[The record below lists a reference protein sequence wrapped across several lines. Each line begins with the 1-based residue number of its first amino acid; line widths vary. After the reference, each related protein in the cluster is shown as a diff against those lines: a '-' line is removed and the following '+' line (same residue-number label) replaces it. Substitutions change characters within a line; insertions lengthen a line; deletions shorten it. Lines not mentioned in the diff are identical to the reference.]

1 MNENNVVNIITSS
14 LVTEELRPTFL
25 PHCFGPH
32 FLRGESMVYD
42 WASRL
47 SGDYEGGS
55 WHFFALSNGGFYMA
69 PAHAGPTLRVQW
81 HGNEYDDTM
90 GADAFGVVVTLFA
103 LCHLAEKTGNE
114 KIIDHYYALREYAM
128 THADAAKIRRAID

>member
-1 MNENNVVNIITSS
+1 VSEDQTNIVSSVVPDK
-14 LVTEELRPTFL
+14 LRINFL
-25 PHCFGPH
+25 PRYLGAH

-47 SGDYEGGS
+47 SHDYQGGS
-55 WHFFALSNGGFYMA
+55 WHFFELSNGGFYMA

-81 HGNEYDDTM
+81 HGNGYDDTM

-103 LCHLAEKTGNE
+103 LCHLAEKTGND
-114 KIIDHYYALREYAM
+114 KIIDHYHALREYAM
-128 THADAAKIRRAID
+128 THAEAAEILQAID